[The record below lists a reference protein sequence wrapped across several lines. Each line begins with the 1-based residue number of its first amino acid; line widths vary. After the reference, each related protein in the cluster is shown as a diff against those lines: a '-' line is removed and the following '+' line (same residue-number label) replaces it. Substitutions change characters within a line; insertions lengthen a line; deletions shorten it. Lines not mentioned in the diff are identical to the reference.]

1 MPLRI
6 NVPENFSNL
15 FHKILENE
23 PVENGNKLNL
33 FSLKISSNAFSYANL
48 VEELGDILTKYALS
62 RSTYDDLRE
71 KEKYNTLVTKAKERL
86 RKAESNEGELGEI
99 LLYSMLEAHL
109 KAPKLLTKLE
119 LKTDPNHYVNG
130 ADGVHLLKKH
140 NIMISMTQSGD
151 ALENAV
157 AERTNGIL
165 KTEWLY
171 KMKIPTIEKCKEEM
185 KRIISFY
192 NTERP
197 HMSIGN
203 KTPEVV
209 HAEDG
214 AQKRCWRNPWNRAVS
229 SVAPG

>member
-6 NVPENFSNL
+6 NVPENFLNL

-33 FSLKISSNAFSYANL
+33 FSLKLSSNDFSYANL

-140 NIMISMTQSGD
+140 NIMISMPQSGD
-151 ALENAV
+151 PLENAV

>member
-1 MPLRI
+1 
-6 NVPENFSNL
+6 
-15 FHKILENE
+15 
-23 PVENGNKLNL
+23 
-33 FSLKISSNAFSYANL
+33 
-48 VEELGDILTKYALS
+48 
-62 RSTYDDLRE
+62 
-71 KEKYNTLVTKAKERL
+71 
-86 RKAESNEGELGEI
+86 
-99 LLYSMLEAHL
+99 
-109 KAPKLLTKLE
+109 
-119 LKTDPNHYVNG
+119 
-130 ADGVHLLKKH
+130 
-140 NIMISMTQSGD
+140 MISMTQSGD
-151 ALENAV
+151 PLENAV

-229 SVAPG
+229 SVASG

>member
-140 NIMISMTQSGD
+140 NIMISMPQSGD
-151 ALENAV
+151 PLENAV

>member
-6 NVPENFSNL
+6 NVPENFLNL

-151 ALENAV
+151 PLENAV

-209 HAEDG
+209 HAEEG